1 MMIGHSMKS
10 KTRSRSPKRKRRS
23 ANDILN
29 RIVLAAGEEFKRS
42 GFAGTTTAA
51 IARRADVTEAQLF
64 RYFESKSTLFREAVF
79 KPIDQHLMNFVNAHM
94 RVEAKTVPRT
104 KMTRLYTS
112 ELQHF
117 IRDNSQMLTSLVVAQ
132 TYQVGT
138 AHGVGK
144 IDSLA
149 TYFEHGAS
157 MMMKRLKKEPKI
169 DPKLLVRLA
178 FVAVLAAIMFKDWI
192 FPAGLAS
199 DEKIEA
205 AINDFILAGVRSN

>member
-1 MMIGHSMKS
+1 MPGRKR
-10 KTRSRSPKRKRRS
+10 KTRSQPPKRSRRS

-29 RIVLAAGEEFKRS
+29 RIVQAAGEEFKRC
-42 GFAGTTTAA
+42 GYAGTTTAA

-64 RYFESKSTLFREAVF
+64 RYFDSKSTLFRETIFV
-79 KPIDQHLMNFVNAHM
+79 PIDQHLTSFNNAHM
-94 RVEAKTVPRT
+94 RLASAKTVSRK

-117 IRDNSQMLTSLVVAQ
+117 IRDNSKMLTSLVVAQ
-132 TYQVGT
+132 TYQMGT

-157 MMMKRLKKEPKI
+157 MMMQRLKKTPKI

-178 FVAVLAAIMFKDWI
+178 FVAVLAAVMFKDWI
-192 FPAGLAS
+192 FPTGLAS
-199 DEKIEA
+199 DEEIEA
-205 AINDFILAGVRSN
+205 AINDFILAGIRSN